1 MSSLPK
7 FQAFVINLDRS
18 ADRLAA
24 MEQRLARTGLG
35 WQRVRAVE
43 GRELDL
49 RRCPEIDV
57 PGYERRHGKTLIGSE
72 AGCYLSHLDA
82 MRAFLRSSAD
92 YALLLEDDAD
102 FPPNF
107 VPLLHELLRHTSA
120 WDIVKLSSFHSGTP
134 VPLVPLIGPY
144 ALAVPLSRHCNSN
157 SVLINRHAARVLL
170 RRLLPMRVPYDH
182 ALERAWLFGLKLR
195 VVSPSPCPADTGLAS
210 TISLGTCLQRKFPL
224 YQRGPA
230 MAYRLVTELS
240 RFGFGLMHVARA
252 WLRWEL
258 R

>member
-1 MSSLPK
+1 MTSLARL
-7 FQAFVINLDRS
+7 QAFVINLDRS
-18 ADRLAA
+18 PDRMAV
-24 MEQRLARTGLG
+24 MQERLARTGLP
-35 WQRVRAVE
+35 WQRIRAVD
-43 GRELDL
+43 GGSLDL

-57 PGYERRHGKTLIGSE
+57 RGYELRHGKTLVSSE

-82 MRAFLRSSAD
+82 MRAFLRSTAD
-92 YALLLEDDAD
+92 VALLLEDDAD

-107 VPLLHELLRHTSA
+107 LPLLRELLQHGPA

-134 VPLVPLIGPY
+134 VPLVPLVPPY

-170 RRLLPMRVPYDH
+170 HSLLPMQLPYDH

-195 VVSPSPCPADTGLAS
+195 VVTPSPCPADTGLAS
-210 TISLGTCLQRKFPL
+210 TISAQASLARKFPL
-224 YQRGPA
+224 YQRGPT

-240 RFGFGLMHVARA
+240 RLGFGLMHVARA
-252 WLRWEL
+252 WWRWEN

>member
-1 MSSLPK
+1 MSVLPK
-7 FQAFVINLDRS
+7 FLAFVINLDRS
-18 ADRLAA
+18 VDRLAA
-24 MEQRLARTGLG
+24 MEQRLARIGLP

-43 GRELDL
+43 GRELDW

-57 PGYERRHGKTLIGSE
+57 PGYERRHGKTLVGSE

-82 MRAFLRSSAD
+82 MRAFLRSNAD

-107 VPLLHELLRHTSA
+107 VPLLHQLLHHASD

-134 VPLVPLIGPY
+134 VPLAPLVQPY
-144 ALAVPLSRHCNSN
+144 RLAVPLSRHCNSN
-157 SVLINRHAARVLL
+157 SVLINRQAARVLL
-170 RRLLPMRVPYDH
+170 RRLLPMRLPYDH

-195 VVSPSPCPADTGLAS
+195 VVSPSPCPADTGLTS
-210 TISLGTCLQRKFPL
+210 TISLGPRVQRKFPW

-230 MAYRLVTELS
+230 MVYRLVTELC

-252 WLRWEL
+252 WLHGEWR
-258 R
+258 

>member
-1 MSSLPK
+1 MDTLPRL
-7 FQAFVINLDRS
+7 QVFVINLDRS
-18 ADRLAA
+18 PERLEA
-24 MEQRLARTGLG
+24 MAQRLRHTGLP

-49 RRCPEIDV
+49 GRCPEIDV
-57 PGYERRHGKTLIGSE
+57 AGYERRHGKRLIGSE

-82 MRAFLRSSAD
+82 MRCFLRSNAD
-92 YALLLEDDAD
+92 HALLLEDDAD

-107 VPLLHELLRHTSA
+107 VALLHALLRQPSA

-134 VPLVPLIGPY
+134 VVVAPLVTPY

-157 SVLINRHAARVLL
+157 SILINRHAARVLL
-170 RRLLPMRVPYDH
+170 RRLLPMQLPYDH

-195 VVSPSPCPADTGLAS
+195 VVTPSPCPADTGLVS
-210 TISLGTCLQRKFPL
+210 TISPGPRTSRKFPL

-230 MAYRLVTELS
+230 MAYRLVTELC
-240 RFGFGLMHVARA
+240 RFGFGVVHVARA
-252 WLRWEL
+252 WLRWEMK
-258 R
+258 